1 MAKPTIAPY
10 GAWKSPVTAGLL
22 VGGMIG
28 LAEIVLD
35 GDDVYWLEGRPTEGG
50 RNVVVRR
57 DAGGHTVDITPAT
70 FNVRTRVHE
79 YGGGA
84 YTVVDGVV
92 YFANF
97 ADQRV
102 YRQAAGAAPA
112 GGPPE
117 RSAPAGA
124 TPAALTPS
132 GVDMRYADFVFD
144 RRRNR
149 LICVREEHTPDG
161 QVINTLAGLPLG
173 EMSTG
178 GEEGGGAGRATLD
191 LQPPAHDFFSSP
203 RLSPDGSRLAWLCWN
218 HPNMPWDSTE
228 LWLAGLDREGRL
240 ADARPV
246 AGGLEAASP
255 EAGRPLE
262 SIFQPEWSPDGNL
275 YFVSDRTGWWNLYCL
290 TADGDE
296 AIFPMA
302 AEFGLPQWVF
312 GMATYGFESAE
323 RLVCLYNER
332 NVWTMGVLTLG
343 PGSAV
348 AGQSA
353 AAQSAAPDG
362 STLAAMQPL
371 DLPFVSLA
379 SLAVAPGRVY
389 CLAGSSSEPE
399 VLVQVDL
406 ATQAVTVLRSSSSL
420 QIDRGYIS
428 VAQDIDFPT
437 TGGLTAH
444 AFLYSPKNRDY
455 LAPPDELPP
464 LLVLSHGGPTAGSDA
479 ALSLGLQF
487 WTSRGFAV
495 LDVNYGG
502 STGYGRDYRA
512 RLDGQWG
519 IVDVDDCVNGA
530 LYLAEQ
536 GLVDRNRLAI
546 RGGSAGGYTTLAA
559 LTFHDVFRAG
569 ASHYGIG
576 DLETLATDTHKF
588 ESRYLDRLVGPYPA
602 ARAVYLAR
610 SPIYHVDR
618 LATPVI
624 LLQGL
629 EDRVVPPAQA
639 ESMFAALK
647 AKGIPVAYLP
657 FPGEQHGFRKAENIQ
672 RALEAEL
679 YFYSKIFGFALAE
692 PVEPVKIENL

>member
-1 MAKPTIAPY
+1 MTEPTIGPY
-10 GAWKSPVTAGLL
+10 GAWKSPISAGLL
-22 VGGMIG
+22 VAGSIG

-50 RNVVVRR
+50 RNVIVRR
-57 DAGGHTVDITPAT
+57 DAGGHTVDITPGG

-97 ADQRV
+97 TDQRV
-102 YRQAAGAAPA
+102 YRQAPGAE
-112 GGPPE
+112 PE
-117 RSAPAGA
+117 
-124 TPAALTPS
+124 ALTPP
-132 GVDMRYADFVFD
+132 GVDRRYADFVFD
-144 RRRNR
+144 RRRSR
-149 LICVREEHTPDG
+149 LLCVREEHTPEG
-161 QVINTLAGLPLG
+161 PVVNTLAALALG
-173 EMSTG
+173 ETTAG
-178 GEEGGGAGRATLD
+178 REEVGGASQATRATAD
-191 LQPPAHDFFSSP
+191 LQPPAYDFFSNP

-218 HPNMPWDSTE
+218 HPNMPWDGTE
-228 LWLAGLDREGRL
+228 LWLAGLDRDGGL
-240 ADARPV
+240 VDARPV
-246 AGGLEAASP
+246 AGSP
-255 EAGRPLE
+255 EAGRPPE

-290 TADGDE
+290 TDDGDE

-343 PGSAV
+343 
-348 AGQSA
+348 AGRSA
-353 AAQSAAPDG
+353 AGA
-362 STLAAMQPL
+362 TLATMQPL
-371 DLPFVSLA
+371 DLPFVSLH
-379 SLAVAPGRVY
+379 SPAVAPGRVY
-389 CLAGSSSEPE
+389 CLAGTSGEPE
-399 VLVQVDL
+399 ALVGVDL
-406 ATQAVTVLRSSSSL
+406 ATQHVAVLRSSSSL
-420 QIDRGYIS
+420 QVDRSYIS

-444 AFLYSPKNRDY
+444 AFFYPPRNRDY
-455 LAPPDELPP
+455 VAPPNELPP

-479 ALSLGLQF
+479 ALRLGLQF
-487 WTSRGFAV
+487 WTGRGFAV

-502 STGYGRDYRA
+502 STGYGREYRA

-559 LTFHDVFRAG
+559 LTFRDVFRAG
-569 ASHYGIG
+569 ASHFGIG
-576 DLETLATDTHKF
+576 DLETMVTDTHKF

-602 ARAVYLAR
+602 ARAVYQAR

-679 YFYSKIFGFALAE
+679 YFYSKVFGFALAE
-692 PVEPVKIENL
+692 PVEPVKIENLGE

>member
-1 MAKPTIAPY
+1 MAEPTLAPY
-10 GAWKSPVTAGLL
+10 GAWKSPITAGLL
-22 VGGMIG
+22 VGGSIG
-28 LAEIVLD
+28 LAEIVLE

-50 RNVVVRR
+50 RNVIVRR
-57 DAGGHTVDITPAT
+57 DAGGHTVDITPSG

-102 YRQAAGAAPA
+102 YRQAPGAAPE
-112 GGPPE
+112 P
-117 RSAPAGA
+117 
-124 TPAALTPS
+124 LTPP

-149 LICVREEHTPDG
+149 LIGVREEHTPEG
-161 QVINTLAGLPLG
+161 EVINTLAALPLG
-173 EMSTG
+173 GTTAG
-178 GEEGGGAGRATLD
+178 PEEGGGASRATLD
-191 LQPPAHDFFSSP
+191 LQPPAHDFFSNP

-218 HPNMPWDSTE
+218 HPNMPWDGTE
-228 LWLAGLDREGRL
+228 LWLAGLDRDGGL
-240 ADARPV
+240 VDARPV
-246 AGGLEAASP
+246 VGSS
-255 EAGRPLE
+255 EAGRPPE

-290 TADGDE
+290 TDDGDE

-312 GMATYGFESAE
+312 GMSTYGFESAE

-332 NVWTMGVLTLG
+332 NVWTMSVLT
-343 PGSAV
+343 PGS
-348 AGQSA
+348 GPSA
-353 AAQSAAPDG
+353 ARGGPSAAG
-362 STLAAMQPL
+362 ATLATIQPL
-371 DLPFVSLA
+371 DLPFVSLH
-379 SLAVAPGRVY
+379 SPAVAPGRVY
-389 CLAGSSSEPE
+389 CLAGSSGEPE
-399 VLVQVDL
+399 ALVQVDL
-406 ATQAVTVLRSSSSL
+406 ATQHIAVLRSSSNL
-420 QIDRGYIS
+420 QVDRGYIS

-437 TGGLTAH
+437 TGERTAH
-444 AFLYSPKNRDY
+444 AFFYPPKNRDT
-455 LAPPDELPP
+455 LAPPNELPP

-479 ALSLGLQF
+479 ALRLGLQF

-559 LTFHDVFRAG
+559 LTFRDVFRAG
-569 ASHYGIG
+569 ASHFGIG
-576 DLETLATDTHKF
+576 DLETMVTDTHKF
-588 ESRYLDRLVGPYPA
+588 ESHYLDRLVGPYPA
-602 ARAVYLAR
+602 ARAVYQAR
-610 SPIYHVDR
+610 SPIHHVDR

-679 YFYSKIFGFALAE
+679 YFYAKVFGFELAE
-692 PVEPVKIENL
+692 PVEPVKIENLGE

>member
-1 MAKPTIAPY
+1 MAEPTLAPY
-10 GAWKSPVTAGLL
+10 GAWKSPITAGSLA
-22 VGGMIG
+22 GGTIR
-28 LAEIVLD
+28 LAEIKLD
-35 GDDVYWLEGRPTEGG
+35 GDDVYWLEGRPAEGG

-57 DAGGHTVDITPAT
+57 DATGQTVDITPAG

-92 YFANF
+92 FFANF
-97 ADQRV
+97 ADQRL
-102 YRQAAGAAPA
+102 YRQAPGAP
-112 GGPPE
+112 
-117 RSAPAGA
+117 
-124 TPAALTPS
+124 PAALTPA

-149 LICVREEHTPDG
+149 LICVREEHTPNG
-161 QVINTLAGLPLG
+161 QVINTLAALPLDG
-173 EMSTG
+173 TA
-178 GEEGGGAGRATLD
+178 GGAEQGGDMSRATVD
-191 LQPPAHDFFSSP
+191 LRPPGHDFFSNP
-203 RLSPDGSRLAWLCWN
+203 RLSPDGSRLAWLAWN
-218 HPNMPWDSTE
+218 HPNMPWDATE
-228 LWLAGLDREGRL
+228 LWLAGLDREGGLVDVRT
-240 ADARPV
+240 V
-246 AGGLEAASP
+246 AGGQEAGGQEAASP
-255 EAGRPLE
+255 PEF
-262 SIFQPEWSPDGNL
+262 IFQPEWSPDGNL
-275 YFVSDRTGWWNLYCL
+275 YFVSDRTGWWNLYRL

-312 GMATYGFESAE
+312 GMATYRFELAE
-323 RLVCLYNER
+323 RLVCLYNAS
-332 NVWTMGVLTLG
+332 NVWSMGVLTLG
-343 PGSAV
+343 AV
-348 AGQSA
+348 PTFGGA
-353 AAQSAAPDG
+353 ARPADEG
-362 STLAAMQPL
+362 STLATLQPL
-371 DLPFVSLA
+371 DLPYVSLGYP
-379 SLAVAPGRVY
+379 AVAPGRVY
-389 CLAGSSSEPE
+389 CLAGSSDQPE
-399 VLVQVDL
+399 ALVQVNL
-406 ATQAVTVLRSSSSL
+406 ARQQVNTLRSCSRL
-420 QIDRGYIS
+420 PVDRGYIS
-428 VAQDIDFPT
+428 VGQDIAFPSG
-437 TGGLTAH
+437 GGLSAH
-444 AFLYSPKNRDY
+444 AFFYPPKNRDY

-479 ALSLGLQF
+479 ALRLGLQF

-502 STGYGRDYRA
+502 STGYGRDYRR
-512 RLDGQWG
+512 RLNGQWG

-530 LYLAEQ
+530 SYLVKQ
-536 GLVDRNRLAI
+536 GLVDRERLAI

-559 LTFHDVFRAG
+559 LTFRDVFRAG
-569 ASHYGIG
+569 ASHYGVG

-602 ARAVYLAR
+602 ERAVYLER

-647 AKGIPVAYLP
+647 ARGVPVAYLP

-679 YFYSKIFGFALAE
+679 YFYSKVFGFPLAE
-692 PVEPVKIENL
+692 PIEPVKIENLGE

>member
-1 MAKPTIAPY
+1 MSEPTIAPY
-10 GAWKSPVTAGLL
+10 GAWKSPITAGLL
-22 VGGMIG
+22 VGGTIR

-50 RNVVVRR
+50 RNVIVRR
-57 DAGGHTVDITPAT
+57 DTAGQVVDITPAG
-70 FNVRTRVHE
+70 FNIRTRVHE
-79 YGGGA
+79 YGGSA

-92 YFANF
+92 YFANY

-102 YRQAAGAAPA
+102 YRQAPGAAPA
-112 GGPPE
+112 AFTPP
-117 RSAPAGA
+117 
-124 TPAALTPS
+124 

-149 LICVREEHTPDG
+149 LICVREAHTPQG
-161 QVINTLAGLPLG
+161 EVVNTLAALPLG
-173 EMSTG
+173 GTPAG
-178 GEEGGGAGRATLD
+178 GEEQGGASRPAVD

-203 RLSPDGSRLAWLCWN
+203 RLSPDGSRLAWLAWN
-218 HPNMPWDSTE
+218 HPNMPWDGTE
-228 LWLAGLDREGRL
+228 LWLAGFDRDGGL
-240 ADARPV
+240 VDDRPV
-246 AGGLEAASP
+246 AGVP
-255 EAGRPLE
+255 EAGGPESGLPAE

-290 TADGDE
+290 TDDGDE

-302 AEFGLPQWVF
+302 AEFGLPQWSF
-312 GMATYGFESAE
+312 GMATYGFESAG

-332 NVWTMGVLTLG
+332 NVWAMGVLTLG
-343 PGSAV
+343 SGP
-348 AGQSA
+348 A
-353 AAQSAAPDG
+353 AAGPASSAGSSAPPADDG
-362 STLAAMQPL
+362 STLATLQLL
-371 DLPFVSLA
+371 DLPFVSLHA
-379 SLAVAPGRVY
+379 PAVAPGRVY
-389 CLAGSSSEPE
+389 CLAAASDAPE
-399 VLVQVDL
+399 MLVQVDL
-406 ATQAVTVLRSSSSL
+406 ATQHVEVLRSSSSL
-420 QIDRGYIS
+420 PVDRGYIS
-428 VAQDIDFPT
+428 VAQDIDFPS
-437 TGGLTAH
+437 TGGLTATRDLAAH
-444 AFLYSPKNRDY
+444 AFFYPPKNRNY

-464 LLVLSHGGPTAGSDA
+464 LLVLSHGGPTAASDA
-479 ALSLGLQF
+479 ALRLALQF

-502 STGYGRDYRA
+502 STGYGRDYRE
-512 RLDGQWG
+512 RLNGQWG

-559 LTFHDVFRAG
+559 LTFRDVFRAG
-569 ASHYGIG
+569 ASHYGVG

-602 ARAVYLAR
+602 ERAVYLAR

-639 ESMFAALK
+639 ESMFTALK

-679 YFYSKIFGFALAE
+679 YFYSKVFGFALAE
-692 PVEPVKIENL
+692 PVEPVKIENLGD